1 MAKATFTPDAKTL
14 SAFSRAGYNGEKAF
28 AAEVE
33 LIKAHAIKG
42 KLPAAYARAYK
53 VGFVCARL
61 GLAHN
66 KANLEEAAKPEHGA
80 LWAAAA
86 NRLSR
91 RVKAAEIKAA
101 NKAGRKRGTKMA
113 PPKSTAEAPV
123 AGEGKM
129 PKTVTPAVPTLVN
142 AAEVMAYLE
151 SKVAQM
157 RAAQKKNAKHFTL
170 KQVAALDAFA
180 EAIKGE

>member
-1 MAKATFTPDAKTL
+1 MAKQTKIDAKVL
-14 SAFSRAGYNGEKAF
+14 NAFSRAGFNGEKAF
-28 AAEVE
+28 AVEVD
-33 LIKAHAIKG
+33 LIKAHAVKG
-42 KLPAAYARAYK
+42 TLPKEYARAYK
-53 VGFVCARL
+53 IGFVCARL
-61 GLAHN
+61 GLTHT

-101 NKAGRKRGTKMA
+101 NTTGRKRGTKST
-113 PPKSTAEAPV
+113 PPKATAEAPV
-123 AGEGKM
+123 VGEGTM

-142 AAEVMAYLE
+142 AGEVMAYLE

-170 KQVAALDAFA
+170 KQTAALDAFA
-180 EAIKGE
+180 EAIKAE